1 MIVIGYLATF
11 WGRVSITCLLMIVQF
26 VFPSTIFIMSY
37 PVAHTLQHS
46 FRSFATAYISAFVY
60 AIITMAFDMVWHA
73 GHFTKLNLHFYV
85 ISSFIWSW
93 MGSFCR
99 SDLLMLV
106 SLNAPFF
113 VVIVCYSTL
122 LLYGHIC
129 KTTIDVVTSL
139 LETWLNF

>member
-1 MIVIGYLATF
+1 MIIYEMWPFFLIIVIGYLATF
-11 WGRVSITCLLMIVQF
+11 WGRVSITRLLMIVQF

-46 FRSFATAYISAFVY
+46 FRSFATADISAFVC
-60 AIITMAFDMVWHA
+60 AIIAMAFDRVWHA

-85 ISSFIWSW
+85 ISRFIWSW
-93 MGSFCR
+93 MGIFCR

-113 VVIVCYSTL
+113 VVI
-122 LLYGHIC
+122 LY
-129 KTTIDVVTSL
+129 TSSL
-139 LETWLNF
+139 WPYL